1 MAASSGDD
9 IPAQLAALLGR
20 EMVQIRKT
28 ADDPPRVSV
37 IDVVQALSGMTK
49 SNAGHYV
56 DRLKEAHPE
65 VCADCT
71 NYRFAVNRLAIFE
84 LAVCSLGR
92 IGTPRAFC
100 CIIFCTTV
108 HGHGHVSFFFRPTVC
123 IFRFGCTILLDWLDM
138 RSK

>member
-37 IDVVQALSGMTK
+37 IDVVQAISGMTK

-65 VCADCT
+65 VCTDCT
-71 NYRFAVNRLAIFE
+71 NYRFA
-84 LAVCSLGR
+84 GR
-92 IGTPRAFC
+92 GQRNTPVTDVKGIVEVLHLRMV
-100 CIIFCTTV
+100 IRK
-108 HGHGHVSFFFRPTVC
+108 S
-123 IFRFGCTILLDWLDM
+123 
-138 RSK
+138 S

>member
-1 MAASSGDD
+1 MHGCAHPSSTGFMAASSGDD

-37 IDVVQALSGMTK
+37 IDVVQAISGMTK

-71 NYRFAVNRLAIFE
+71 SCTRRAQCVDLRFSCSRAVERDHA
-84 LAVCSLGR
+84 
-92 IGTPRAFC
+92 
-100 CIIFCTTV
+100 TT
-108 HGHGHVSFFFRPTVC
+108 
-123 IFRFGCTILLDWLDM
+123 
-138 RSK
+138 